1 MAHEP
6 VRGKDMRPYCI
17 PVRLLLICLISAVF
31 STPFLGAF
39 IPPLIGHVN
48 DTAGMFSEPVRAE
61 VERLLAKH
69 ESRTTNQ
76 VVVVTVPSLEGEILE
91 EYSIRLA
98 ETWKIGQKGKDN
110 GVILLFS
117 RDDRKLRIEV
127 GYGLEGT
134 LTDLM
139 AGRIIRNNIV
149 PHFKDG
155 RFDDGLRSGVN
166 GILRILDTKNTGDD
180 LYNEPAQSSET
191 DNSLSHKIFKYL
203 SLIFFVAFFGITA
216 LGILYF
222 FFSMAFFH
230 TGVIGWINFVLL
242 GPVFFMV
249 IFLPILSVLETSD
262 FAVGYSIAA
271 GVLIAALLIGLK
283 IFFLYTRRG
292 QDIAEELQIDL
303 SGDSGGGSSYSSSS
317 SGGSSGYSGGGGS
330 FGGGGASG
338 SW

>member
-1 MAHEP
+1 
-6 VRGKDMRPYCI
+6 MRFHRISAYNFI
-17 PVRLLLICLISAVF
+17 TLLILALSGSELFSA
-31 STPFLGAF
+31 P
-39 IPPLIGHVN
+39 IPLLKARVN
-48 DTAGMFSEPVRAE
+48 DTAGMFSESVKAE

-69 ESRTTNQ
+69 ESRTSNQ
-76 VVVVTVPSLEGEILE
+76 VVVATVPSLEGENLE

-98 ETWKIGQKGKDN
+98 EAWKIGQKGKDN

-166 GILRILDTKNTGDD
+166 GVLQVLNGEVKADVPVKTELKSRKGFGYYIKLVFQYFFIAVGIGIAILFLG
-180 LYNEPAQSSET
+180 S
-191 DNSLSHKIFKYL
+191 FF
-203 SLIFFVAFFGITA
+203 IFFINLMFFQTGAVGWVTFA
-216 LGILYF
+216 LTSLMF
-222 FFSMAFFH
+222 
-230 TGVIGWINFVLL
+230 
-242 GPVFFMV
+242 
-249 IFLPILSVLETSD
+249 FLPLMMMPVVSALQYIGCCEVCLIPGISVT
-262 FAVGYSIAA
+262 
-271 GVLIAALLIGLK
+271 AALLIGLK
-283 IFFLYTRRG
+283 IFFLVTPFGKR
-292 QDIAEELQIDL
+292 IADRFRLDL
-303 SGDSGGGSSYSSSS
+303 SAGSGGGSGSGYSYSSSS
-317 SGGSSGYSGGGGS
+317 SSWSSSSSSSYSGGGGS

>member
-1 MAHEP
+1 
-6 VRGKDMRPYCI
+6 MRPYYI

-31 STPFLGAF
+31 PTPFLGAF

-61 VERLLAKH
+61 VERLLREH
-69 ESRTTNQ
+69 ESRTSNQ
-76 VVVVTVPSLEGEILE
+76 VVVVTVPSLEGENLE

-98 ETWKIGQKGKDN
+98 EAWKIGQKGKDN

-155 RFDDGLRSGVN
+155 RFDEGLRSGVKA
-166 GILRILDTKNTGDD
+166 ILRTLETKNTGGDAD
-180 LYNEPAQSSET
+180 KTPTELTKSDKSFSQ
-191 DNSLSHKIFKYL
+191 KIFKYL
-203 SLIFFVAFFGITA
+203 SVVFFTA
-216 LGILYF
+216 LLGLIALGMLYCLISLTF
-222 FFSMAFFH
+222 FE
-230 TGVIGWINFVLL
+230 TGSLPWFNFIIIGPL
-242 GPVFFMV
+242 FFMA
-249 IFLPILSVLETSD
+249 IFLPILSALETSD

-283 IFFLYTRRG
+283 IFFLYTRQG

>member
-1 MAHEP
+1 
-6 VRGKDMRPYCI
+6 MRPYYI

-180 LYNEPAQSSET
+180 LYNEPAQSPET

-203 SLIFFVAFFGITA
+203 SLIFFVAFLGITA

-222 FFSMAFFH
+222 FISMAFFH

-303 SGDSGGGSSYSSSS
+303 SGDSGGGS
-317 SGGSSGYSGGGGS
+317 
-330 FGGGGASG
+330 
-338 SW
+338 